1 MALDVDGWLDDEQMD
16 RQMTMHMCG
25 WTNTD
30 IRSPARIQVSYSFS
44 LISSI
49 EPRKEVLSS
58 CYLLA
63 HMVIDHPV
71 LTLGVLLISDTGA
84 LTPTSLAWRKGQCR
98 DGPTDL
104 AWLLPA

>member
-30 IRSPARIQVSYSFS
+30 IRALVRIQASYSVS

-49 EPRKEVLSS
+49 APCKEVFLPVS
-58 CYLLA
+58 CW
-63 HMVIDHPV
+63 
-71 LTLGVLLISDTGA
+71 LT
-84 LTPTSLAWRKGQCR
+84 
-98 DGPTDL
+98 
-104 AWLLPA
+104 